1 MMKKL
6 KQKLVA
12 WLLNGIDLGFVINSN
27 ELNNCTVTN
36 SSINLNTV
44 GNIVL
49 DKVNLPDDVE
59 IIIRKKSK
67 F

>member
-1 MMKKL
+1 MKKL

-12 WLLNGIDLGFVINSN
+12 WLLNGIDLGFVIDSN
-27 ELNNCTVTN
+27 TLTNCTLTN

-67 F
+67 S

>member
-1 MMKKL
+1 MKKL

-36 SSINLNTV
+36 LSINLNTV

-67 F
+67 S